1 MGSENKCTFF
11 TYLFGSMKRKRLY
24 LSQQQQTTNILT
36 MNTYFNFT
44 RQEVLSQQDVS
55 GILAIMNRSL
65 ITDFNLQNDIF
76 GLFDGYYYFSIL
88 NSLKAAN
95 ARKEISLDDT
105 IELLEVLTKIQDAR
119 VAGIE

>member
-1 MGSENKCTFF
+1 
-11 TYLFGSMKRKRLY
+11 MKRNALY
-24 LSQQQQTTNILT
+24 LSQQQQTTKTLT